1 MGSKSTSTGGE
12 CRFTVPGSR
21 SGECSEAALTAVWR
35 CSVAVAI
42 AWLQNICAQPRRA
55 ADARKRRFACL
66 LARLTP
72 NFEVQALV
80 RKYNNVVTEIQI
92 TMSAIKP

>member
-21 SGECSEAALTAVWR
+21 SGECSEAALTAVWC

-42 AWLQNICAQPRRA
+42 PRLQNICAQQRRA
-55 ADARKRRFACL
+55 ADARSGARLL